1 VQSQLDVHTGTNQS
15 HRVKAFLPVP
25 TGKLRIAAHSPS
37 ATTSIKLSLIIPT
50 YKEGKNIRELVRC
63 LTELLDGPL
72 GDAYELIVV
81 DDDSPDRT
89 WEIAAGLTAE
99 YPKLS
104 VMRRVRERGLS
115 TAVIRGW
122 QAARGEVLAVIDADL
137 QHPPEITVELWKEIE
152 RGADLAVGSR
162 HVQGGGVSDWALH
175 RRLLSRG
182 AQLLGLLL
190 LPGVLGR
197 VSDPMSGYFM
207 VRRSAIA
214 EKVMNPL
221 GYKILLEVL
230 GRGEVCWVGE
240 VGYVFR
246 ERLEGESKVTWKLYV
261 EYVRHLVR
269 LRIHTLPIARF
280 ARFATVGL
288 SGVVVD
294 MFMLYLLSDPTTLAW
309 GLTRSKVLAAELAIV
324 NNFLWN
330 DGWTFRDAT
339 GDPAS
344 SGVGQKLNRFYKFN
358 VICVL
363 GLAMSVGLL
372 NVQFNL
378 LGMNRYLA
386 NAIAIGIVTMWNFWL
401 NTRFS
406 WRVTGVRT
414 TERNLPVDSPR
425 SAVTASAKLD
435 LRAR

>member
-1 VQSQLDVHTGTNQS
+1 VHTAVDVRPGIVDTP
-15 HRVKAFLPVP
+15 HGAALLPVP
-25 TGKLRIAAHSPS
+25 TGELRIATQSPS
-37 ATTSIKLSLIIPT
+37 ATTSIALSLIIPT
-50 YKEGKNIRELVRC
+50 YKESKNIGELVRC
-63 LTELLDGPL
+63 LTQLLDEPL

-89 WEIAAGLTAE
+89 WEVAAALTAE
-99 YPKLS
+99 YPKLR
-104 VMRRVRERGLS
+104 VMRRERERGLS

-122 QAARGEVLAVIDADL
+122 QAARGDVLAVIDADL
-137 QHPPEITVELWKEIE
+137 QHPPEVTVELWKEIE

-175 RRLLSRG
+175 RRMLSRG
-182 AQLLGLLL
+182 AQLLGLML

-214 EKVMNPL
+214 GKVLNPL

-230 GRGEVCWVGE
+230 GRGEVRKVGE

-261 EYVRHLVR
+261 EYLRHLVR
-269 LRIHTLPIARF
+269 LRVHTWPVARF
-280 ARFATVGL
+280 ARFAAVGL

-294 MFMLYLLSDPTTLAW
+294 MFMLYLLSDPATLGW

-330 DGWTFRDAT
+330 DGWTFRDVA
-339 GDPAS
+339 GDAAG
-344 SGVGQKLNRFYKFN
+344 SGFRRKLDRFVRFNLISLVGVAL
-358 VICVL
+358 C
-363 GLAMSVGLL
+363 VGLL
-372 NVQFNL
+372 NIQFNL
-378 LGMNRYLA
+378 LGMNRYVA

-401 NTRFS
+401 NTRLA
-406 WRVTGVRT
+406 WRVNGVRA
-414 TERNLPVDSPR
+414 RRARGSMP
-425 SAVTASAKLD
+425 
-435 LRAR
+435 LRARNEKWS